1 MDANA
6 VEMEDT
12 ADAVIA
18 ALAPTVK
25 DDPIDAMPLR
35 VASASAVSVALLE
48 IVEIP
53 FLIMSASLDT
63 EEFALTVDV
72 PC

>member
-6 VEMEDT
+6 DEMVDP

-18 ALAPTVK
+18 ALAPTVI
-25 DDPIDAMPLR
+25 DDPIDEMPLR

-48 IVEIP
+48 IDEIP